1 LLRKVCLLI
10 LLYHRHYNDYHYKG
24 LEENH
29 IDISDI
35 VISPS
40 PSQTGFVYIIVDNE
54 TKTRTCLATLPN
66 SEITDEEINS
76 RIKADVLNNVSLIHF
91 DSRHTEAA
99 VKLAS
104 LASSLSIPISIDLE
118 KDRPPYLRKLLPYCN
133 IVFTNEHA
141 VQKLFDNVGSKHSGI
156 VKVIGKNSDSDGI
169 MKEDELLRRAS
180 LMAYSFSN
188 DNIIDSKVHTVV
200 STLGSTGSILIRK
213 KNVSS
218 NINSLLPSKSND
230 HGISD
235 LQQQLTNCSIK
246 IKHYEYYPDNSSDI
260 YEILTC
266 SCIQLN
272 PDEVVDTTGA
282 GDSYIGGFLV
292 GYVTGLSLDECMK
305 IGTLVATNVIMK
317 EGARL
322 GIISGQQL
330 RSNLQK
336 YSNT

>member
-1 LLRKVCLLI
+1 MI
-10 LLYHRHYNDYHYKG
+10 KG
-24 LEENH
+24 LEDNH
-29 IDISDI
+29 IDTSDI

-40 PSQTGFVYIIVDNE
+40 PSQTGFVYVIVDNE

-66 SEITDEEINS
+66 AEITDEEISS
-76 RIKADVLNNVSLIHF
+76 RIKANVLNNVSLIHF
-91 DSRHTEAA
+91 DSRHTQAA
-99 VKLAS
+99 VTLAS

-141 VQKLFDNVGSKHSGI
+141 VQKLFDNVGSKHSGLI
-156 VKVIGKNSDSDGI
+156 KVIGKNNDSDSI
-169 MKEDELLRRAS
+169 MKEEELLRRAS

-188 DNIIDSKVHTVV
+188 DNIIDSKVHTII

-213 KNVSS
+213 KNISS
-218 NINSLLPSKSND
+218 NINSLLSSKSND
-230 HGISD
+230 HNVSD
-235 LQQQLTNCSIK
+235 LQKQLSNCSIRV
-246 IKHYEYYPDNSSDI
+246 KHYEYYPDDSNDI
-260 YEILTC
+260 YEVLTC
-266 SCIQLN
+266 SCIKLN

-292 GYVTGLSLDECMK
+292 GYVSGLSLDECMK
-305 IGTLVATNVIMK
+305 IGTLVATNVIK
-317 EGARL
+317 NEGARL